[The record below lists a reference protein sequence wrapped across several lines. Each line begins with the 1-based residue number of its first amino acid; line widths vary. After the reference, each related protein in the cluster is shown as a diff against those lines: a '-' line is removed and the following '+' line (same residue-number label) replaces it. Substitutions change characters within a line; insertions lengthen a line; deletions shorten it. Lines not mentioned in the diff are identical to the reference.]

1 MIQCRKSWKV
11 DKLNEMEMVLNMAGN
26 NVTQKKMLTET
37 DIARIAAREALKV
50 YMEENK
56 KHDPVAEKER
66 DKVKNTKRILSS
78 YRRAKAKLQ
87 EEVEFSEDEKMDLRW
102 RFVEDLMGS
111 ARSIVNRSEMTII
124 SDEKRRKE
132 DAYLIRCIERA
143 VEMYEKECQEIGSEE
158 VKRRFRELRMMY
170 LEEKIY
176 TVQQIAEAENIS
188 EKTVYKDIGI
198 ACRVL
203 AVYLLGI

>member
-87 EEVEFSEDEKMDLRW
+87 EEVEFSEDEKMDLRC

>member
-1 MIQCRKSWKV
+1 MTQCRKSWKV

-26 NVTQKKMLTET
+26 NVTQKKVLTET

>member
-11 DKLNEMEMVLNMAGN
+11 DRLNEMEMVLNMAGN
-26 NVTQKKMLTET
+26 NVTQKKVLTET

-132 DAYLIRCIERA
+132 EAYLIRCIERA

>member
-1 MIQCRKSWKV
+1 MTGDGVK
-11 DKLNEMEMVLNMAGN
+11 
-26 NVTQKKMLTET
+26 QKKALTET
-37 DIARIAAREALKV
+37 EIARIAAREAIKV
-50 YMEENK
+50 FMKESR
-56 KHDPVAEKER
+56 KHDPAAEKER
-66 DKVKNTKRILSS
+66 DKIKNTKRLLSS
-78 YRRAKAKLQ
+78 YRRAKAKLL

-111 ARSIVNRSEMTII
+111 ARNIVSKSEMTII

-132 DAYLIRCIERA
+132 DAFLICCIEKA

-198 ACRVL
+198 ACKVL

>member
-87 EEVEFSEDEKMDLRW
+87 EEVEFSEDEK
-102 RFVEDLMGS
+102 
-111 ARSIVNRSEMTII
+111 I
-124 SDEKRRKE
+124 
-132 DAYLIRCIERA
+132 
-143 VEMYEKECQEIGSEE
+143 
-158 VKRRFRELRMMY
+158 
-170 LEEKIY
+170 
-176 TVQQIAEAENIS
+176 
-188 EKTVYKDIGI
+188 
-198 ACRVL
+198 
-203 AVYLLGI
+203 

>member
-26 NVTQKKMLTET
+26 NVTQKKVLTET

>member
-26 NVTQKKMLTET
+26 NVTQKKVLTET

-50 YMEENK
+50 YMEESK

>member
-26 NVTQKKMLTET
+26 NVTQKKVLTET

-124 SDEKRRKE
+124 SNEKRRKE

>member
-111 ARSIVNRSEMTII
+111 ARSIVNRSEMSII